1 VKPSATALTVQR
13 LKTQQRDA
21 LTRYNPEKGLQ
32 QIAVAEVAEKHYAR
46 AKDATKL
53 QAAIR
58 TKLEAQ
64 AEFVIWWDTAAEKNK
79 GAAVK
84 RSDRSVRALT
94 LGRHGLPDPR
104 VVSRWRQKLTDPDK
118 FESTYERALARYVKI
133 LELEQGA
140 HVGENTGDTE
150 WFTPVE
156 YAEAA
161 RLVLGSIDLDPASTE
176 AANRVIQ
183 ATRFYTQ
190 QDNGL
195 EHPWNGRVWM
205 NPPYAQPLVSQFC
218 EQLAA
223 SVRLRSVSAAIVLVN
238 NATETQWFRALADV
252 AAAICFPTGRVRFWH
267 PDKQSAA
274 PLQGQAVLYIGDDV
288 AAFLQAFCSFGFV
301 ASVLKV
307 RA

>member
-1 VKPSATALTVQR
+1 
-13 LKTQQRDA
+13 
-21 LTRYNPEKGLQ
+21 
-32 QIAVAEVAEKHYAR
+32 
-46 AKDATKL
+46 
-53 QAAIR
+53 
-58 TKLEAQ
+58 
-64 AEFVIWWDTAAEKNK
+64 
-79 GAAVK
+79 
-84 RSDRSVRALT
+84 
-94 LGRHGLPDPR
+94 